1 MSDEGATHCILSI
14 SSAIPP
20 NAMKVYS
27 GEHLRCV
34 ALPLGG
40 IGTGTISIC
49 GDGSLR
55 QWEIVNQVNHQ
66 GYVPQSFFAV
76 RVQPPRG
83 RAVAKV
89 LQMPPLPPLSS
100 PPCQGGEGGGAA
112 SVSDHLVPDELREL
126 MDDLPGVEAVEF
138 VGEYPIA
145 QLTYKDDALPVAVKC
160 ECFSPFV
167 PLNEKDSGLPA
178 IVFIFSAHNP
188 TEQTLSVSFLATLQN
203 FVGWDNVSL
212 IRENENFGYG
222 GNRNTVLSL
231 NGWTAIE
238 MRNDRL
244 PHDAPTYGTVC
255 LATLNAGA
263 TFIAEWEELE
273 SLWDDFVH
281 DGRLSDAASGQPSP
295 TWETW
300 NGALCVPLTVEP
312 HTTQDAKF
320 LLCWH
325 FPNRYV
331 NWTQPGG
338 IIKDQKSKFYLGNAY
353 NNHFGSAL
361 AVAEYVR
368 DHFDRLVGDTRK
380 FRETFYDSTLPSPL
394 LDAVTS
400 QASIIRTPTGMWVED
415 GTFHAFEGCH
425 GASTGGADRVGGCCP
440 LNCTHVWN
448 YEMSL
453 AALFPALERT
463 MRRTDLL
470 VQMREDGSIPHRT
483 IVPEYL
489 PRLWGDIGGPRHH
502 ALDGMLGAVL
512 KTYREFRKCGDVA
525 WLANLAPS
533 LRKLMDYIMRTFDAQ
548 GDGVIRGEQP
558 NTYDIHTYGSNTF
571 IGTLYL
577 AALRAME
584 EMAKIVARDGAADPN
599 VYRERFEQGRVNYD
613 RLCWNGEYFINN
625 FDAPGEPP
633 ETYNQRNCWGPGCH
647 ADQLLGQWWAHE
659 LDLGYLLPE
668 AHVKSAL
675 QAIMRYNFRENF
687 IGFKQDPRQFA
698 SEHDRGLL
706 ICTWPHGGRPESPIL
721 YCDEVWTGIEY
732 EVAALLLWEGF
743 VEDALKIVQAVR
755 DRYDGRERN
764 PWNEVECGDHY
775 ARAMSSWTLL
785 TAASGFRYNA
795 HAASIAFAPRLVA
808 QNEFKSFFIAA
819 DGWGTFA
826 QRTTTRQQTATL
838 EVKHGTLTLKQ
849 LTLQRARK
857 SRQATEVAATVA
869 GRKTAVKVKVEG
881 NDVTIEFRRPVTAR
895 EGERIDVSM

>member
-1 MSDEGATHCILSI
+1 M
-14 SSAIPP
+14 P
-20 NAMKVYS
+20 M
-27 GEHLRCV
+27 
-34 ALPLGG
+34 GG
-40 IGTGTISIC
+40 IGTGTVSIC

-76 RVQPPRG
+76 WAKPLRG
-83 RAVAKV
+83 KAVAKV
-89 LQMPPLPPLSS
+89 LQSPPLEDEDFTP
-100 PPCQGGEGGGAA
+100 AA
-112 SVSDHLVPDELREL
+112 SVSDHIVPDELREL

-145 QLTYKDDALPVAVKC
+145 QLTYKDDALPVEVKC

-178 IVFIFSAHNP
+178 IVFIFSANNP
-188 TEQTLSVSFLATLQN
+188 TEQTVNVSFLATLQN

-222 GNRNTVLSL
+222 GNRNTVLHL
-231 NGWTAIE
+231 NGLTAIE

-244 PHDAPTYGTVC
+244 PNDAPTWGTVC
-255 LATLNAGA
+255 LATTNAGA
-263 TFIAEWEELE
+263 TYLADWEELE
-273 SLWDDFVH
+273 SLWDDFTR
-281 DGRLSDAASGQPSP
+281 DGRLSNAAAGQPSP

-300 NGALCVPLTVEP
+300 NGALCVSLTVEP
-312 HTTQDAKF
+312 RTTQDAKL

-325 FPNRYV
+325 FPNRIV
-331 NWTQPGG
+331 NWGQPGG

-353 NNHFGSAL
+353 NNHFGSAA

-368 DHFDRLVGDTRK
+368 DNFERLADETRK
-380 FRETFYDSTLPSPL
+380 FRDTFYDSTLPYPL

-400 QASIIRTPTGMWVED
+400 QASIIRTPTGMWIED
-415 GTFHAFEGCH
+415 GTYHAFEGCN

-502 ALDGMLGAVL
+502 ALDGMLGTIL
-512 KTYREFRKCGDVA
+512 KTYREFRKCGDVE
-525 WLANLAPS
+525 WLKSVAQPTA
-533 LRKLMDYIMRTFDAQ
+533 KLMDYIMRTFDAQ

-584 EMAKIVARDGAADPN
+584 EMSKIVAQTDSLR
-599 VYRERFEQGRVNYD
+599 YRERFEMGRENYD
-613 RLCWNGEYFINN
+613 KLCWNGEYFINN

-633 ETYNQRNCWGPGCH
+633 ETYNKRNCWGTGCH

-659 LDLGYLLPE
+659 LGLGYVLPE
-668 AHVKSAL
+668 AHVKAAL
-675 QAIMRYNFRENF
+675 QAIMRYNFREGF
-687 IGFKQDPRQFA
+687 VGFKHAPRQFA

-706 ICTWPHGGRPESPIL
+706 ICTWPQGGRPEVPIL

-732 EVAALLLWEGF
+732 AVAALMLWEGF
-743 VEDALKIVQAVR
+743 AEDALKIVEAVR

-785 TAASGFRYNA
+785 SAASGFRYDA
-795 HAASIAFAPRLVA
+795 RAASMSFAPRTSG
-808 QNEFKSFFIAA
+808 EFKSFFIAA

-826 QRTTTRQQTATL
+826 QRTTTRRQTATL

-849 LTLQRARK
+849 LTLRRARK
-857 SRQATEVAATVA
+857 SRGAIEVAATVA
-869 GRKTAVKVKVEG
+869 GKKAAAKVKAEG
-881 NDVTIEFRRPVTAR
+881 NDVRIEFRRPVTVRA
-895 EGERIDVSM
+895 GERVEVSL

>member
-1 MSDEGATHCILSI
+1 MSQSR
-14 SSAIPP
+14 
-20 NAMKVYS
+20 KVYT

-76 RVQPPRG
+76 WAKPPRG
-83 RAVAKV
+83 QAVARV
-89 LQMPPLPPLSS
+89 LQMKPLSDENFT
-100 PPCQGGEGGGAA
+100 PAA
-112 SVSDHLVPDELREL
+112 SVSDHIVPDELKEL

-145 QLTYKDDALPVAVKC
+145 QLTYEDDALPVGVKC

-178 IVFIFSAHNP
+178 IVFLFSATNP
-188 TEQTLSVSFLATLQN
+188 TEQTVNVSFLAALQN

-222 GNRNTVLSL
+222 GNRNTVLRL
-231 NGWTAIE
+231 NGLTAIE

-244 PHDAPTYGTVC
+244 PNDAPTWGTLC
-255 LATLNAGA
+255 LATTNAGA
-263 TFIAEWEELE
+263 TYLADWEELE
-273 SLWDDFVH
+273 SLWDDFAR
-281 DGRLSDAASGQPSP
+281 DGRLSNAASGQPSP

-300 NGALCVPLTVEP
+300 NSALCVSLTVEP
-312 HTTQDAKF
+312 RTTQDARF

-331 NWTQPGG
+331 NWGQPGG

-353 NNHFGSAL
+353 NRHFGSAV

-368 DHFDRLVGDTRK
+368 DHFERLVGETRK
-380 FRETFYDSTLPSPL
+380 FRETFYDSTLPYPL

-400 QASIIRTPTGMWVED
+400 QASILRTPTGMWIED
-415 GTFHAFEGCH
+415 GTFHAFEGCN

-502 ALDGMLGAVL
+502 ALDGMLGTVL
-512 KTYREFRKCGDVA
+512 KTYREFRKCGDVE
-525 WLANLAPS
+525 WLKS
-533 LRKLMDYIMRTFDAQ
+533 LIQPTTKLMNYLMRTFDAQ

-584 EMAKIVARDGAADPN
+584 EMAKVVGLDAVLP
-599 VYRERFEQGRVNYD
+599 YRERFEQGRENYD

-625 FDAPGEPP
+625 FDAPDDVTQTVSLRDAER
-633 ETYNQRNCWGPGCH
+633 TNSSLYNQRNCWGTGCFS
-647 ADQLLGQWWAHE
+647 DQLLGQWWAHE
-659 LDLGYLLPE
+659 LGLGYVLPE

-675 QAIMRYNFRENF
+675 QAIVRYNFREDF
-687 IGFKQDPRQFA
+687 VGFKQDPRQFA

-706 ICTWPHGGRPESPIL
+706 ICTWPRGGRPEAPIL
-721 YCDEVWTGIEY
+721 YCDEVWTGVEY
-732 EVAALLLWEGF
+732 EIAALLLWEGF
-743 VEDALKIVQAVR
+743 VDDALKIVQAVR

-775 ARAMSSWTLL
+775 ARALSSWTLL
-785 TAASGFRYNA
+785 TAASGFRYDA
-795 HAASIAFAPRLVA
+795 HAASMSFAPRMSG
-808 QNEFKSFFIAA
+808 EFKSFFIAA

-826 QRTTTRQQTATL
+826 QRMTTRQQTATL
-838 EVKHGTLTLKQ
+838 EVTHGTLTLKRF
-849 LTLQRARK
+849 TLRCARK
-857 SRQATEVAATVA
+857 LRQTTGVTVTIGGKQAATKI
-869 GRKTAVKVKVEG
+869 RVEG
-881 NDVTIEFRRPVTAR
+881 SDVTIEFRRAVTVRA
-895 EGERIDVSM
+895 GERIEVTM

>member
-1 MSDEGATHCILSI
+1 MNQAR
-14 SSAIPP
+14 
-20 NAMKVYS
+20 KVYS
-27 GEHLRCV
+27 GERLRCV
-34 ALPLGG
+34 AMPMGG

-55 QWEIVNQVNHQ
+55 QWEVVNQVNHQ

-76 RVQPPRG
+76 WAKSRQVG
-83 RAVAKV
+83 MAKV
-89 LQMPPLPPLSS
+89 LQTKPLSDEDFT
-100 PPCQGGEGGGAA
+100 PAA
-112 SVSDHLVPDELREL
+112 SVSDHIVPDELKEL

-138 VGEYPIA
+138 IGEYPIA
-145 QLTYKDDALPVAVKC
+145 QLTYKDAALPVEVKC

-167 PLNEKDSGLPA
+167 PLNERDSGLPA
-178 IVFIFSAHNP
+178 MVFVFSATNP
-188 TEQTLSVSFLATLQN
+188 TEQPVNVSFLAALQN

-222 GNRNTVLSL
+222 GNRNTVLQL
-231 NGWTAIE
+231 NGLTAIE

-244 PHDAPTYGTVC
+244 PNDAPTWGTVC
-255 LATLNAGA
+255 LATTNVGA
-263 TFIAEWEELE
+263 TYIADWEEVT
-273 SLWDDFVH
+273 SLWDDFAR
-281 DGRLSDAASGQPSP
+281 DGRLSNAASGQPSP

-300 NGALCVPLTVEP
+300 NGALCVSLTVEP
-312 HTTQDAKF
+312 RTTQDARF

-325 FPNRYV
+325 FPNRTV
-331 NWTQPGG
+331 NWGQPGG

-353 NNHFGSAL
+353 NNHFGSAA

-368 DHFDRLVGDTRK
+368 DHFERLVSETRK
-380 FRETFYDSTLPSPL
+380 FRDTFYDSTLPYPL

-400 QASIIRTPTGMWVED
+400 QASILRTPTGMWIED
-415 GTFHAFEGCH
+415 GTFHAFEGCN

-470 VQMREDGSIPHRT
+470 VQMRDDGSIPHRT

-502 ALDGMLGAVL
+502 ALDGMLGTIL
-512 KTYREFRKCGDVA
+512 KTYREFRKCGDVE
-525 WLANLAPS
+525 WLKSVTPATG
-533 LRKLMDYIMRTFDAQ
+533 KLMDYIMREFDRQ

-584 EMAKIVARDGAADPN
+584 EMSNVQCPMSNVQSAA
-599 VYRERFEQGRVNYD
+599 VYRERFEQGRDNYD
-613 RLCWNGEYFINN
+613 KLCWNGEYFINN
-625 FDAPGEPP
+625 FDAPDDVTQTVSLRSDER
-633 ETYNQRNCWGPGCH
+633 TDSSLYNQRNCWDTGCH

-659 LDLGYLLPE
+659 LGLGYVLPE
-668 AHVKSAL
+668 AHVKAAL
-675 QAIMRYNFRENF
+675 QAIMRYNFREDF
-687 IGFKQDPRQFA
+687 IGFKHDPRQFA
-698 SEHDRGLL
+698 SEHDKGLL
-706 ICTWPHGGRPESPIL
+706 ICTWPLGGRPEVPIL

-732 EVAALLLWEGF
+732 EIAALMLWEGF
-743 VEDALKIVQAVR
+743 VDDALKIVQAVR

-785 TAASGFRYNA
+785 TAASGFRYDA
-795 HAASIAFAPRLVA
+795 HAASMSFAPRTSDD
-808 QNEFKSFFIAA
+808 FKSFFIAA

-826 QRTTTRQQTATL
+826 QRVTTRRQTATL

-849 LTLQRARK
+849 LTLRRARK
-857 SRQATEVAATVA
+857 SRQAPEVAAMVA
-869 GRKTAVKVKVEG
+869 GKKTAAKGKVEG
-881 NDVTIEFRRPVTAR
+881 NDVTIEFRRPMTVRTA
-895 EGERIDVSM
+895 ERIEVTL